1 MTITGYKRSYAVL
14 FVPIVGA
21 KPCLEQFL
29 LRNFDLKMQD
39 LEMRY
44 IYIYFQLIVAPK
56 ITVASN

>member
-1 MTITGYKRSYAVL
+1 MIITGYKRSYAIL
-14 FVPIVGA
+14 CVPIVGA

-44 IYIYFQLIVAPK
+44 IFSIVAPK
-56 ITVASN
+56 ITVAVN